1 MRNIK
6 EFDIEFS
13 GLKTGLYD
21 FDFEVDTSFFD
32 FFKNEDAQDGSLKVH
47 VDMDRQERMLVL
59 DFHIFG
65 TVKVI
70 CDRCLDLFDF
80 PVESMQQIIAKF
92 GDEDAEEDENLIVI
106 SEKQHKI
113 NVAQFIYEFI
123 ILALPIQKIHPDDE
137 NGNPTCDPSMLKK
150 LEELQNQGGT
160 DSRWDALKKLKDKD

>member
-13 GLKTGLYD
+13 GLKTGLYS
-21 FDFEVDTSFFD
+21 FDFEIDNTFFD

-65 TVKVI
+65 TVKVV

-80 PVESMQQIIAKF
+80 PVESRQQIIAKF
-92 GDEDAEEDENLIVI
+92 GDEEAEEDETLIVI
-106 SEKQHKI
+106 NEKQHKI

-137 NGNPTCDPSMLKK
+137 NGNPTCDPSMLQK